1 MADINFIK
9 RLFEYDKEH
18 MKEDVLKKV
27 KKYIDHK
34 DFVPA
39 VRSFPVTMMY
49 ATNSP
54 HAHSTEIR
62 ESLQGGQVGKHVGH
76 CHG

>member
-39 VRSFPVTMMY
+39 V
-49 ATNSP
+49 
-54 HAHSTEIR
+54 
-62 ESLQGGQVGKHVGH
+62 SLLLLALSSAE
-76 CHG
+76 

>member
-39 VRSFPVTMMY
+39 VSLFPELSLVQS
-49 ATNSP
+49 NS
-54 HAHSTEIR
+54 
-62 ESLQGGQVGKHVGH
+62 
-76 CHG
+76 